1 MSITKM
7 LGVLDFKAF
16 VPSEDFAVRLKAAD
30 SLNLLAFGQNRPK
43 ANPGGKRCFTSGT
56 QPVCFDI
63 TRNPFLTSI
72 QKNCL

>member
-1 MSITKM
+1 M
-7 LGVLDFKAF
+7 LHELLDFKSF
-16 VPSEDFAVRLKAAD
+16 CVPEDFAVRLKAAD

-43 ANPGGKRCFTSGT
+43 ANPEAKKVLYLWDPAGVLR
-56 QPVCFDI
+56 I